1 MRTNDFVST
10 EEVVA
15 EVTEMLSDSEFT
27 HGIGRSMYETWVHRV
42 LEDMSLHMYFN
53 KVTKDIFDWNTCGNG
68 ILSPPKNMFNISEI
82 YLFNSSCDT
91 ENGVDSCAGQTVET
105 ASCDSCS
112 GGGSV
117 NRCDRSCCKNKSCWS
132 MFVQAHWKR
141 MFNKFGS
148 TGIKT
153 AKISPVGVDPVYLRD
168 YTYSDMP
175 MVTTR
180 PTGTLVFCN
189 WQNADIAFS
198 DSAHC
203 YRNVRLVGNGFSSD
217 NCELPIIPRE
227 LRNVVVDTVILKAC
241 TKLMLYFD
249 EYKSMYQVYKLALYG
264 DNSVQNPGSQLK
276 AERFIKSLNRKQRD
290 DLFEYFGN
298 IDIK

>member
-15 EVTEMLSDSEFT
+15 EVTDMLSDSDFT
-27 HGIGRSMYETWVHRV
+27 HGIGKSMYETMVHRV

-53 KVTKDIFDWNTCGNG
+53 KVTKDIFNWNTCGNG
-68 ILSPPKNMFNISEI
+68 ILSPPKNMFNISEV

-91 ENGVDSCAGQTVET
+91 EEGVDSCAGQTVTQCGCE
-105 ASCDSCS
+105 D
-112 GGGSV
+112 
-117 NRCDRSCCKNKSCWS
+117 RCERSCCCNKSCWS
-132 MFVQAHWKR
+132 AFVQAHWKR

-153 AKISPVGVDPVYLRD
+153 AKIAPGNIDPVYLRD

-175 MVTTR
+175 TNTTR

-198 DSAHC
+198 DSALC
-203 YRNVRLVGNGFSSD
+203 YRNVRLVGNGFASD
-217 NCELPIIPRE
+217 NCSLPIIPRE
-227 LRNVVVDTVILKAC
+227 LRNVCVDTVMLKAC

-249 EYKSMYQVYKLALYG
+249 EYKPMYQVYKLALYG